1 MLITVGRHNPPYVDF
16 RNQIGKLYE
25 QWQPYQLSKSTNN
38 LAVGLVILLE
48 RLVATFQIVQMTLIS
63 NLL

>member
-1 MLITVGRHNPPYVDF
+1 MKILFQFQQQISISGALRYHANAPYVDF

-38 LAVGLVILLE
+38 LAVG
-48 RLVATFQIVQMTLIS
+48 
-63 NLL
+63 